1 MAITRL
7 TKHNNHQVKIE
18 MMPLTHTH
26 FAALRCA
33 DCNTHIQWLSGKDFF
48 AVLSDGDLCDSVT
61 SSSLGKEA
69 KGDVLQ

>member
-48 AVLSDGDLCDSVT
+48 AV
-61 SSSLGKEA
+61 
-69 KGDVLQ
+69 